1 MENSVIWNLIDKYFE
16 NNPQTLVRHHIDSY
30 NDFFKHGIFQIF
42 KEKNPLRI
50 DTRFDP
56 SIKEY
61 RSQCI
66 MYFGGK
72 NADKIYLG
80 KPVIYDKNNSHYM
93 YPNEARLRNMTYG
106 MTIHYD
112 IEIDFITILED
123 GESPDIIK
131 GGNDFDL
138 DDDNEEKEEKEEE
151 EEKEEKE
158 TMSGGGAR
166 KGRKKITDLTPTET
180 ALFREATEASMI
192 NKNTQLETKTL
203 KKMYLGKF
211 PIMVQSNFCI
221 LNGLPKEVR
230 YNMGECNNDL
240 GGYFIIDGKEKT
252 VVSQEK
258 FGDNM
263 LYVRQLL
270 KDDMEENE
278 SDLEYLYSAIIKS
291 ISENVSKPRRTLS
304 VNIVAP
310 STISGIEYSNKN
322 IVVNI
327 PNVRKPVPL
336 FIVFRALGVLSDK
349 EIISMC
355 VLDIEKYDSL
365 VDLFI
370 PSIHDASTIFTQ
382 AAAINYIALLTKGK
396 TTSYAMEVLADYL
409 LPHVG
414 EINFKQKAYY
424 LGYIVFKLLNVYT
437 GVEAPTDRDNFK
449 YKRIELVGSL
459 MYDLFREYYIIQQR
473 QIQKSFEEKIRYSPE
488 IYAKNL
494 KFLIQSNHKEVF
506 QQRSLEKGFKK
517 AFKGNWGSMTHTK
530 RIGIVQDLNRLSFNS
545 MLSHLRK
552 TNLPLDASVKVVGPR
567 VLHNSQWGFLDPI
580 DTPDGGNIGLHKH
593 MSMST
598 YITQSYSREK
608 LIGWLRLNIN
618 MKLLEDCTPIYVSK
632 LTKVFVN
639 GYWAGCIDE
648 PVESVEKMRLFR
660 RNALIPIY
668 TSITFNI
675 KENSIYIYTD
685 GGRVCRPIFYKDVNT
700 KKMSYENVIDKITDK
715 DNNFTWKDL
724 ITGFNQKFDKT
735 FNPDNN
741 HLYEFNELYDVKNE
755 TNPARLKSYLN
766 NKAIIDYIDPSES
779 EDILIAMNNNQI
791 TDISKYTHM
800 EIHDSLILGVMGNL
814 IIFPE
819 NNPATRNSFSCVQS
833 KQACSMFHTNHQVRM
848 DKTSVVLDFGQ
859 TPLVKSRYLEYIN
872 NNENVYGENVI
883 VAVMCYTGYNVEDAV
898 LVNEA
903 SLHRGL
909 FRTTYYSTYETHEEK
924 SSSGNDTIETLLTN
938 IEDNVNV
945 MNTKPGY
952 SYNELD
958 SHGIIKQ
965 NTIIDDQIPPILI
978 GLTSKNSNNPD
989 IKFDVSK
996 APKKGQVGIVDKTF
1010 ITDGDEGTRI
1020 AKVRIRETRQPCIG
1034 DKVGSRA
1041 GQKGTIGLI
1050 IPEVNMPYT
1059 KEGVRPDIIINPHA
1073 IPSRMTIGQFVETL
1087 TGKASALYGSFGD
1100 CTAFNNKGSKIGV
1113 FGKLLSQVGYH
1124 SSGNEIMY
1132 NGMTGEQIDAEVFMG
1147 PNYYMRLKQMVKD
1160 KINSR
1165 SRGPKTA
1172 LTKQPVS
1179 GRANEGGLRIGEM
1192 ERDSIISH
1200 GTSEFLRESMMERSD
1215 NYQMAICNKT
1225 GMLAIYNRSKNLFMS
1240 PMADGPIQYI
1250 GDIENNDM
1258 KIIKVTK
1265 YGRDFSIVNVPYS
1278 LKLLIQELQTMNI
1291 QMRIITE
1298 DNIDQIENMSFSKN
1312 INKLLSL
1319 DKQQN
1324 IDAKTMESIEKKYIN
1339 ELQPN
1344 NENNEN
1350 NELLQTPEKET
1361 PVIDKETSI
1370 EESPTYR
1377 PGSPTYPPVYSPV
1390 SSAYDPNSPAYDPN
1404 SPAYDPNSP
1413 ASVSPQAAPVSP
1425 SSQAD
1430 SDSPAYAS
1438 VSPDFVQEG
1447 GNNKY
1452 YQTGDIVHYRGDKLP
1467 NRLWNII
1474 NIGDQFMTIKT
1485 DTMDGLSPDEAV
1497 KVVTDID
1504 IYKTDNYLFDSTL
1517 NYDKSIQIKE
1527 NIQNGGKQMNENEH
1541 SDPVNSTNPTI
1552 HFAPVIINGGDVGQ
1566 MSNPNMVP
1574 DNVPDNN
1581 IRVNPDIVE
1590 TPKEE
1595 SKSSSDDNIF
1605 TNNFLIKKLM
1615 Q

>member
-1 MENSVIWNLIDKYFE
+1 
-16 NNPQTLVRHHIDSY
+16 
-30 NDFFKHGIFQIF
+30 
-42 KEKNPLRI
+42 
-50 DTRFDP
+50 
-56 SIKEY
+56 
-61 RSQCI
+61 
-66 MYFGGK
+66 
-72 NADKIYLG
+72 
-80 KPVIYDKNNSHYM
+80 
-93 YPNEARLRNMTYG
+93 
-106 MTIHYD
+106 
-112 IEIDFITILED
+112 
-123 GESPDIIK
+123 
-131 GGNDFDL
+131 
-138 DDDNEEKEEKEEE
+138 
-151 EEKEEKE
+151 
-158 TMSGGGAR
+158 
-166 KGRKKITDLTPTET
+166 
-180 ALFREATEASMI
+180 
-192 NKNTQLETKTL
+192 
-203 KKMYLGKF
+203 
-211 PIMVQSNFCI
+211 
-221 LNGLPKEVR
+221 
-230 YNMGECNNDL
+230 
-240 GGYFIIDGKEKT
+240 
-252 VVSQEK
+252 
-258 FGDNM
+258 
-263 LYVRQLL
+263 
-270 KDDMEENE
+270 
-278 SDLEYLYSAIIKS
+278 
-291 ISENVSKPRRTLS
+291 
-304 VNIVAP
+304 
-310 STISGIEYSNKN
+310 
-322 IVVNI
+322 
-327 PNVRKPVPL
+327 
-336 FIVFRALGVLSDK
+336 
-349 EIISMC
+349 
-355 VLDIEKYDSL
+355 
-365 VDLFI
+365 
-370 PSIHDASTIFTQ
+370 
-382 AAAINYIALLTKGK
+382 
-396 TTSYAMEVLADYL
+396 MEVLADYL

-414 EINFKQKAYY
+414 EMNFKQKAYY

-473 QIQKSFEEKIRYSPE
+473 QIQKSFEEKIRYNKE
-488 IYAKNL
+488 EYTIYDNNL
-494 KFLIQSNHKEVF
+494 IGLIQDNYKEVF
-506 QQRSLEKGFKK
+506 KQRALEKGFQK

-593 MSMST
+593 LSIST

-618 MKLLEDCTPIYVSK
+618 MKLLEDCSPLYVSK

-675 KENSIYIYTD
+675 KDNSIYIYTD
-685 GGRVCRPIFYKDVNT
+685 GGRLCRPIFYKDPNT
-700 KKMSYENVIDKITDK
+700 TKMSYESVIDKLTDK
-715 DNNFTWKDL
+715 DKNFTWKDL
-724 ITGFNQKFDKT
+724 ITGFNTKIDKT

-741 HLYEFNELYDVKNE
+741 HLYEFNELYNVNNE
-755 TNPARLKSYLN
+755 TNPARLNSYLK

-819 NNPATRNSFSCVQS
+819 NNPASRNSFSCVQS

-848 DKTSVVLDFGQ
+848 DKTSVVLDYGQ
-859 TPLVKSRYLEYIN
+859 TPLVKSRYLKYIN

-924 SSSGNDTIETLLTN
+924 SSSGDDTIETLLTN

-945 MNTKPGY
+945 MNTKPDY

-958 SHGIIKQ
+958 SHGIIRE

-996 APKKGQVGIVDKTF
+996 VPKKGQVGIVDKTF
-1010 ITDGDEGTRI
+1010 ITDGDEGVRI

-1179 GRANEGGLRIGEM
+1179 GRANDGGLRIGEM

-1215 NYQMAICNKT
+1215 NYHMAICNKT

-1240 PMADGPIQYI
+1240 PMADGPIQYV
-1250 GDIENNDM
+1250 GDIDNNDM
-1258 KIIKVTK
+1258 NISKVTK

-1298 DNIDQIENMSFSKN
+1298 DNIDQIEHMSFSKN

-1324 IDAKTMESIEKKYIN
+1324 IDAKTMETIEQTYLN
-1339 ELQPN
+1339 ELLPN
-1344 NENNEN
+1344 YENNK
-1350 NELLQTPEKET
+1350 LLQTPQDVLDLREKTRQEF
-1361 PVIDKETSI
+1361 I
-1370 EESPTYR
+1370 EKQLAHTENDDS
-1377 PGSPTYPPVYSPV
+1377 PVYNPNSPYQPTQDELDMIEKQRQEFNPN
-1390 SSAYDPNSPAYDPN
+1390 SPIYDPNSPAY
-1404 SPAYDPNSP
+1404 AP
-1413 ASVSPQAAPVSP
+1413 ASPDFAPA
-1425 SSQAD
+1425 SQAD
-1430 SDSPAYAS
+1430 PDSPAYAPD
-1438 VSPDFVQEG
+1438 SPDFAHEG
-1447 GNNKY
+1447 GNNKD

-1497 KVVTDID
+1497 TVVTDID

-1517 NYDKSIQIKE
+1517 NYDKSIQ
-1527 NIQNGGKQMNENEH
+1527 NVPSQNGGKQMNDNEH
-1541 SDPVNSTNPTI
+1541 SEPTNSTNSTNPTI

-1590 TPKEE
+1590 TPKEDT
-1595 SKSSSDDNIF
+1595 KSSSDDNIF